1 MIVLLKVSVIIFHKC
16 EFHFLILFSSE
27 TGYMHYHLVPF
38 WEVKESFWIGEG
50 PLWTETV
57 PVA

>member
-1 MIVLLKVSVIIFHKC
+1 MSVVILHTCK
-16 EFHFLILFSSE
+16 FHFLILFSSE